1 MKRLIGLAVMTS
13 LIAVAGLAT
22 TNQTVEASD
31 HDDGENDTKPRS
43 LNLTDHFTF
52 KSTDPAT
59 PGDLSM
65 IQYFN
70 PRSLPGKQYFLN
82 TNARYEIHV
91 SNVAS
96 KTAAPT
102 GAENFVFRFEAAA
115 PDATGAQAVTLTVLK
130 DGVPQGTPH
139 SGTTTN
145 FADSKKGGAFLK
157 INTGSAGDI
166 TFKYFIG
173 PRADSFTFDVQRFF
187 QVRRFLAD
195 RFFGGTGGNGDPAA
209 LGRFPANCKGQG
221 AFAGVA
227 ALGGTAEGD
236 GDNVNL
242 FNPPECAPDFT
253 KDYNVTAIVLNVP
266 VANLG
271 GTVFDTWSTISLA
284 K

>member
-13 LIAVAGLAT
+13 LIAVAGVAT
-22 TNQTVEASD
+22 TNQTVQASD

-43 LNLTDHFTF
+43 LNLTDHFAF

-59 PGDLSM
+59 PDDLSM

-70 PRSLPGKQYFLN
+70 PRSLPGKQYFMN
-82 TNARYEIHV
+82 TNARYELHV
-91 SNVAS
+91 ANVAS
-96 KTAAPT
+96 RTAAPT

-115 PDATGAQAVTLTVLK
+115 PAADGTQAVTMTVLK
-130 DGVPQGTPH
+130 DGAVQGTH

-145 FADSKKGGAFLK
+145 LADSKAGGSALK

-187 QVRRFLAD
+187 QVRKFLAD
-195 RFFGGTGGNGDPAA
+195 RFFGGAGGNGDPAA
-209 LGRFPANCKGQG
+209 LGRFPANCKGQTLL
-221 AFAGVA
+221 AGI
-227 ALGGTAEGD
+227 LGPAEND

-271 GTVFDTWSTISLA
+271 GTIFDTWSTISLGN
-284 K
+284 

>member
-13 LIAVAGLAT
+13 LIAVAGVAT

-43 LNLTDHFTF
+43 LNLTDHFAF

-70 PRSLPGKQYFLN
+70 PRSLPGKQYFMN
-82 TNARYEIHV
+82 TNARDGRHV
-91 SNVAS
+91 CNGAS

-115 PDATGAQAVTLTVLK
+115 PAADGTQAVTMTVLK
-130 DGVPQGTPH
+130 DGVVQGTPH

-145 FADSKKGGAFLK
+145 LADSKAGGSALK
-157 INTGSAGDI
+157 INTGTAGDI

-187 QVRRFLAD
+187 QVRKCLAD
-195 RFFGGTGGNGDPAA
+195 RFFGGGGNGDPGA

-221 AFAGVA
+221 ILAGVT
-227 ALGGTAEGD
+227 ALGGTPEGD

-253 KDYNVTAIVLNVP
+253 KNYNVTAIVLNVP

-284 K
+284 Q